1 MISDVSGQPGGETVQ
16 PHRQNDPPVH
26 IDRKIPLWGLLT
38 ALAIVA
44 VQAVLMYIEQRE
56 QGVALRSIIST
67 QSDTN
72 KQLTEVAKEL
82 GNKNLKDV
90 EHDLKLADLERR
102 TAAIET
108 ALKVRP

>member
-44 VQAVLMYIEQRE
+44 VQAV
-56 QGVALRSIIST
+56 
-67 QSDTN
+67 
-72 KQLTEVAKEL
+72 
-82 GNKNLKDV
+82 
-90 EHDLKLADLERR
+90 
-102 TAAIET
+102 
-108 ALKVRP
+108 